1 MRTRASIIAMCLLIA
16 AINSCTHKPDYTEFI
31 KQSTYSSSN
40 CDADTVYFE
49 NDIMPILTSN
59 CGMAGCHGSGSR
71 EEDISVANYTDVLNS
86 GLVVPRR
93 PDKSKIIEVIT
104 ESNSDKVMP
113 PPPRTKLSAD
123 AVSKIETWIRQ
134 GARNNKCI
142 GCDTTEFKFAANV
155 WPILDA
161 SCKSCHSGTFPSGN
175 LRLEGYADAKTN
187 ADNGNL
193 LGTITHTPGYKQ
205 MPQGSKLPD
214 CQISIIRQWIQAGA
228 LNN

>member
-1 MRTRASIIAMCLLIA
+1 MRKEALVTVTGILFAII
-16 AINSCTHKPDYTEFI
+16 NGCTHKPDYTEFI
-31 KQSTYSSSN
+31 KQSTYVSN
-40 CDADTVYFE
+40 NCNADTVYFE

-59 CGMAGCHGSGSR
+59 CGMAGCHGNGSH
-71 EEDISVANYTDVLNS
+71 ENDVNVSSYADILNS
-86 GLVVPRR
+86 RLVIPRR

-104 ESNSDKVMP
+104 ASGSKVMP
-113 PPPRTKLSAD
+113 PSPRVKVSAD
-123 AVSKIETWIRQ
+123 AISKIETWIRQ
-134 GARNNKCI
+134 GAKNNRCE
-142 GCDTTEFKFAANV
+142 GCDTTQYKFAANV

-175 LRLEGYADAKTN
+175 LRMEGYADAKTN
-187 ADNGNL
+187 TDNGNL

-205 MPQGSKLPD
+205 MPQGSSKLPD

>member
-1 MRTRASIIAMCLLIA
+1 MRTG
-16 AINSCTHKPDYTEFI
+16 AIVTIVFVMVITGCTHKPDYTEFI
-31 KQSTYSSSN
+31 KQSTYASSN
-40 CDADTVYFE
+40 CAADTVYFE
-49 NDIMPILTSN
+49 NDIMPIISSN
-59 CGMAGCHGSGSR
+59 CGMTGCHGNGSH
-71 EEDISVANYTDVLNS
+71 EEDVNVSSYADILNS
-86 GLVVPRR
+86 GLIVPRR
-93 PDKSKIIEVIT
+93 PDKSKLIEVIT
-104 ESNSDKVMP
+104 SNGKNVMP
-113 PPPRTKLSAD
+113 PSPRAKVSAD
-123 AVSKIETWIRQ
+123 AIAKIEAWIRQ
-134 GARNNKCI
+134 GARNNKCT